1 MRIQYDPSRPP
12 RRLWPWPWLMLA
24 IAVALVIGII
34 VTFWPRGA
42 APPEPTPS
50 PSSQPPTPAPTTEPT
65 EPRADPLPTGCL
77 GGPGLDAAM
86 LLTTLDRAPHTANG
100 AVEVAASWRR
110 FVSQYPYPSAE
121 DIAAAERAAE
131 SPDGETVSDFYAA
144 EPDVWGDTA
153 PEGTPMYYSSA
164 NGEYFVESYDGDT
177 ARIALVLHIVVDG
190 AVVMPVAASGT
201 TLAWNGEHWVVT
213 GAYVPDPPAEL
224 QQRSAPF
231 SGGC

>member
-12 RRLWPWPWLMLA
+12 RRLWPWLMLA
-24 IAVALVIGII
+24 VAVALVIGII

-42 APPEPTPS
+42 AAPEPTPS
-50 PSSQPPTPAPTTEPT
+50 PSSQPTTPAPTPEPT

-100 AVEVAASWRR
+100 AVEAAASYNR
-110 FVSQYPYPSAE
+110 FTSQYPYPSAD
-121 DIAAAERAAE
+121 DISTAEQAVE
-131 SPDGETVSDFYAA
+131 SPTGDTLAEFYAA
-144 EPDVWGDTA
+144 EPDLWGDTA
-153 PEGTPMYYSSA
+153 PEGTPMYYSTA
-164 NGEYFVESYDGDT
+164 NGEYFVESYTGDT
-177 ARIALVLHIVVDG
+177 ARVALVLHIVVDG
-190 AVVMPVAASGT
+190 AVIMPLAATGT
-201 TLAWNGEHWVVT
+201 TLAWNGEHWVATGSYRPDGVT
-213 GAYVPDPPAEL
+213 EV